1 VNAQLARGAR
11 PEALL
16 FATVLAIE
24 LVFVHLASSH
34 GQFARAGEPLRF
46 VVFILLAGMAFL
58 QAVRRFAAIDERV
71 QRRTLWGFA
80 IALRLAM
87 LNCVPGDDFW
97 RYVWEGRAQNAGHNP
112 YLHSPAAP
120 ELQRLRDEN
129 WLRINHPDVAA
140 IYPPAAE
147 LTFAALTRVSS
158 SPYWFKLVFIAADL
172 LTLALLLRLVS
183 IPAAAW
189 YAWNPAV
196 VHAFAGAAHYDSLM
210 LVPLTAAILALHR
223 AGSNAGSAFKW
234 QTLSAG
240 CLGLAI
246 ALKLVPVF
254 FLPVWGFALGRR
266 AWLLVISLALPTALA
281 LLFGG
286 VGTVLQPVRAF
297 ADLTRFNELFAWIFP
312 NPWQRNWPVTLLLSV
327 TILIIAWYWRH
338 DWQRNALWVFGGAL
352 ILSPVLH
359 PWYVTW
365 ILPLAVW
372 RQQSAW
378 TVLSISVLSAFL
390 LWDTTTLWN
399 AWQPNLLTR
408 AFVILPPL
416 FTWWRETKGSAPA
429 KSRA

>member
-1 VNAQLARGAR
+1 MNAAPGRRARGA
-11 PEALL
+11 ALP
-16 FATVLAIE
+16 FAAALAVE
-24 LVFVHLASSH
+24 LVFVHLAGAH
-34 GQFARAGEPLRF
+34 GHFAQAGESLRF
-46 VVFILLAGMAFL
+46 VAFILLAGVAFL
-58 QAVRRFAAIDERV
+58 QAVRWFAGIDERL

-97 RYVWEGRAQNAGHNP
+97 RYVWEGRVQNAGHNP
-112 YLHSPAAP
+112 YLHSPSAP

-129 WLRINHPDVAA
+129 WLRINHPEVAA

-147 LTFAALTRVSS
+147 LTLAAMTRVSS
-158 SPYWFKLVFIAADL
+158 SPSWFKLVFIAADL
-172 LTLALLLRLVS
+172 LTLALLLRLVR
-183 IPAAAW
+183 IPTAAW

-196 VHAFAGAAHYDSLM
+196 IYAFAGAAHFDSLM
-210 LVPLTAAILALHR
+210 LLALTGAIVALHR
-223 AGSNAGSAFKW
+223 ADNRTGATLKW

-246 ALKLVPVF
+246 ALKLVPAF
-254 FLPVWGFALGRR
+254 LLPVWAFALGRR
-266 AWLLVISLALPTALA
+266 AWLLLISLALPAVLA
-281 LLFGG
+281 LPFGG
-286 VGTVLQPVRAF
+286 VGPALRPVLAF
-297 ADLTRFNELFAWIFP
+297 ADLTRFNELSVWIFP
-312 NPWQRNWPVTLLLSV
+312 NPWQRNWPVTLFLVV
-327 TILIIAWYWRH
+327 TILIIAWYLRNDWR
-338 DWQRNALWVFGGAL
+338 RNAVWVFGATL

-372 RQQSAW
+372 RQQPAW

-390 LWDTTTLWN
+390 LWETTTLWN

-416 FTWWRETKGSAPA
+416 FTWWRETK
-429 KSRA
+429 RLHQN